1 MTGQEI
7 TIILESIMAESA
19 VRWTDRERKLK
30 LRNWIEK
37 LSGLTSAQGKIGLDK
52 ALDHPDS
59 FMPGVGQFREMCL
72 SGEGCSSIEDQAH
85 TAWALVI
92 QHLNAYSSPIFKD
105 SAIAESIRS
114 MGGWRSLC
122 SMETAVEA
130 FRKKDFI
137 GSYVI
142 HKRRGKEY
150 PPKLYGQYNDPVFI
164 GYHKSDDTT
173 KVLADINRIE
183 DQEGEMIAG
192 FANALGVGDGK

>member
-130 FRKKDFI
+130 FRKKDF
-137 GSYVI
+137 SMW
-142 HKRRGKEY
+142 KRRVWK
-150 PPKLYGQYNDPVFI
+150 KLHSIND
-164 GYHKSDDTT
+164 GW
-173 KVLADINRIE
+173 KVNPRMYLP
-183 DQEGEMIAG
+183 AG
-192 FANALGVGDGK
+192 RCPGNNSLYVVR